1 MGGKRKTRVE
11 PGISGKVTIIDGTAL
26 LVLTFKEE
34 QLDLCRKK
42 PGDNGDD
49 DDNVEG
55 DDDNDDFDD
64 DDFDDNDCDDND
76 FDDYDFDDD
85 GVFVSFNSADPV

>member
-1 MGGKRKTRVE
+1 MSFFVRGERKTRVE

-34 QLDLCRKK
+34 ELDLSGKK

-49 DDNVEG
+49 DG
-55 DDDNDDFDD
+55 DDDDDVDD
-64 DDFDDNDCDDND
+64 DDDLMLLPARNIP
-76 FDDYDFDDD
+76 
-85 GVFVSFNSADPV
+85 GG

>member
-1 MGGKRKTRVE
+1 MGFERKRRVE
-11 PGISGKVTIIDGTAL
+11 PGISRKVTIIDGTAL

-34 QLDLCRKK
+34 ELDLCRKK

-55 DDDNDDFDD
+55 DDDNDEVDD
-64 DDFDDNDCDDND
+64 DD
-76 FDDYDFDDD
+76 DDD
-85 GVFVSFNSADPV
+85 LMLLAARSIPGG